1 MSSPLAADRTQ
12 RTGRALVAAL
22 VVTTITPALGTSIAN
37 VALPVL
43 SSTFGVSPAAAQ
55 WVTLAY
61 LLSSTLAVVP
71 VGRLGD
77 VLGRQRVLLWGI
89 AAFVAGAAGAAAA
102 PGPGWLVAARA
113 VQGLGAGAMLALPL
127 AMVRQV
133 VPPQRLGAVVG
144 VMGAATAVGMA
155 LGPAVGGLALGALSW
170 RWIFAI
176 LAGMGVMSL
185 VMTKTVLPSLR
196 PARLTH
202 MSFDWA
208 GVAALA
214 VALVTYLLAVTQQ
227 PGGVVGT
234 AGILGV
240 ALLAGAGFVR
250 IERAAGA
257 PLVDLAAIRAR
268 HLGGHLWV
276 ALLAA
281 VVMMAFMA
289 VSPFFLSGVFG
300 LDGVGL
306 GAVMAAGPLAA
317 AATGAP
323 AGRLVDRW
331 GTRRVGG
338 IGLAMMAVG
347 MVVLA
352 VLPTM
357 VGLPGYLVGSVVLT
371 PGNQLFMAANNVTVM
386 RSVAP
391 SELGVGSAVLNLA
404 RNVGLVTGSGVV
416 MALYASVVHAAGG
429 VASGAGGVVVG
440 TQAAFVASAIV
451 ALSGLVVVARG
462 RQPA

>member
-1 MSSPLAADRTQ
+1 M
-12 RTGRALVAAL
+12 
-22 VVTTITPALGTSIAN
+22 
-37 VALPVL
+37 
-43 SSTFGVSPAAAQ
+43 
-55 WVTLAY
+55 
-61 LLSSTLAVVP
+61 
-71 VGRLGD
+71 
-77 VLGRQRVLLWGI
+77 
-89 AAFVAGAAGAAAA
+89 
-102 PGPGWLVAARA
+102 
-113 VQGLGAGAMLALPL
+113 
-127 AMVRQV
+127 
-133 VPPQRLGAVVG
+133 
-144 VMGAATAVGMA
+144 
-155 LGPAVGGLALGALSW
+155 
-170 RWIFAI
+170 
-176 LAGMGVMSL
+176 
-185 VMTKTVLPSLR
+185 
-196 PARLTH
+196 
-202 MSFDWA
+202 
-208 GVAALA
+208 
-214 VALVTYLLAVTQQ
+214 TYLLAVTQQ